1 MRKTKIAN
9 RPLKVHE
16 KDEGSVYPSVG
27 KKRPLFSLGK
37 GNKRVPDY
45 VLFLSGRRKRA
56 YQSSPN
62 YQKEKLC
69 TSSPTR
75 VESFLQ
81 SNEAEESSISK
92 HETDRPLQDKRF
104 SLGKEILTIP
114 FTASKD
120 GREHTLKK
128 KKRWSSPQL
137 SNKDVWSSPQPPK
150 RKRTPPPHA
159 LQQEEGSFQ
168 VVRASL

>member
-1 MRKTKIAN
+1 MR
-9 RPLKVHE
+9 
-16 KDEGSVYPSVG
+16 YPI
-27 KKRPLFSLGK
+27 FSRYSK
-37 GNKRVPDY
+37 NETP
-45 VLFLSGRRKRA
+45 
-56 YQSSPN
+56 
-62 YQKEKLC
+62 
-69 TSSPTR
+69 PTR

-150 RKRTPPPHA
+150 SKRTPPPHA
-159 LQQEEGSFQ
+159 LQQEESSFQ
-168 VVRASL
+168 VVRASLYKRAPLHLGTSLRGLEKSEETSLLAREDRAPATMYEFSIYLIVEN